1 MGVRMCVRMCAV
13 ASSLHRE
20 VGARFDARAVRERHR
35 SRGSRRAKTEPSRA
49 RSRQGRMT
57 APCRS
62 RSGSNDRAGTHRR
75 LLRLQELGQNLAHA
89 PVRQLIARRQGF
101 LERVADDLRAFARG
115 WGVSAGWPRPR
126 VRAGASERND
136 SLTGG
141 GGGARRAGPRLPRHR
156 SRAYRV
162 VRDLAR
168 LRERV
173 APRLHR
179 RLRGSRSRHFHT
191 RATHSAVCRRFG
203 RERKGLKNARSRLG
217 RNRESGHHGQLDRS
231 RAVERFFLPFTKR
244 SRVPNRDGR
253 GDFFFRRPDLPM
265 QRCWQKKI

>member
-35 SRGSRRAKTEPSRA
+35 SRGSRRASRNRA
-49 RSRQGRMT
+49 ERGRDRVGMT

-115 WGVSAGWPRPR
+115 WVSA
-126 VRAGASERND
+126 
-136 SLTGG
+136 
-141 GGGARRAGPRLPRHR
+141 
-156 SRAYRV
+156 
-162 VRDLAR
+162 
-168 LRERV
+168 
-173 APRLHR
+173 
-179 RLRGSRSRHFHT
+179 
-191 RATHSAVCRRFG
+191 
-203 RERKGLKNARSRLG
+203 
-217 RNRESGHHGQLDRS
+217 
-231 RAVERFFLPFTKR
+231 
-244 SRVPNRDGR
+244 RDGR
-253 GDFFFRRPDLPM
+253 GRESARVRPSGMIL
-265 QRCWQKKI
+265 